1 MQTFIQL
8 IRKKLSRFLGETS
21 SSMRETSGSSED
33 CFSKSA
39 LSSFLPYEVFD
50 EENGIFIN
58 KKSIGFA
65 IEMLPLVGSDHAAQK
80 NINSIFEEILE
91 EGESIQ
97 CLLWT
102 DHRIDSLLDFWE
114 QPREKMG
121 GIYAKIAHKRV
132 ETFRNHNQFFPSLYR
147 FVFSYTI
154 PFDGDIQSNIHLI
167 EKMKIKKEKCLRIL
181 RSISCSA
188 RAWKPIDLLDVVG
201 GMVNFSSSTESFA
214 SQWNPF
220 QSLASQIPRGLS
232 LEIRDGQILA
242 SDQQE
247 KKVFKSYRAVDFPNY
262 WSFSQMHNL
271 IGDVERDSYRLLC
284 PFYIHFAVHCPKQSL
299 AEQKFKVREKFVEK
313 QGKSSFFLKMVPQLS
328 DELNEIQ
335 FARKELYEGARFV
348 WTNFSV
354 GIWSKPEA
362 MIQSEEILKGI
373 YRNNRFTLVENQAF
387 PLAAFLSALPLT
399 LAEHVKGLKNLNLFR
414 TTINRECGSFVPL
427 QGEWYGTL
435 KSPGVLLA
443 GRRGQLMNW
452 NAFDNEQG
460 NYNVTVI
467 GRSGSGKSV
476 FMQELIFNGLGTG
489 AKVFVLDV
497 GRSFDKLCHT
507 LDGQL
512 IEFSKASKICLN
524 PFSRFPLNNP
534 TELNDCVVLLKS
546 IIANMADPVHGM
558 NSEQNSLIEEAIKE
572 AWKVKAS
579 EASISDVA
587 NWLKEHKDPEARS
600 IGRML
605 FPYTSNGVFGYY
617 FEGKNNVNFN
627 NPFVLLELEET

>member
-58 KKSIGFA
+58 KKSLGFA

-247 KKVFKSYRAVDFPNY
+247 KKYSKV
-262 WSFSQMHNL
+262 
-271 IGDVERDSYRLLC
+271 I
-284 PFYIHFAVHCPKQSL
+284 
-299 AEQKFKVREKFVEK
+299 EQ
-313 QGKSSFFLKMVPQLS
+313 
-328 DELNEIQ
+328 
-335 FARKELYEGARFV
+335 
-348 WTNFSV
+348 
-354 GIWSKPEA
+354 
-362 MIQSEEILKGI
+362 
-373 YRNNRFTLVENQAF
+373 
-387 PLAAFLSALPLT
+387 
-399 LAEHVKGLKNLNLFR
+399 
-414 TTINRECGSFVPL
+414 
-427 QGEWYGTL
+427 
-435 KSPGVLLA
+435 
-443 GRRGQLMNW
+443 
-452 NAFDNEQG
+452 
-460 NYNVTVI
+460 
-467 GRSGSGKSV
+467 
-476 FMQELIFNGLGTG
+476 
-489 AKVFVLDV
+489 
-497 GRSFDKLCHT
+497 
-507 LDGQL
+507 
-512 IEFSKASKICLN
+512 
-524 PFSRFPLNNP
+524 
-534 TELNDCVVLLKS
+534 
-546 IIANMADPVHGM
+546 
-558 NSEQNSLIEEAIKE
+558 
-572 AWKVKAS
+572 
-579 EASISDVA
+579 
-587 NWLKEHKDPEARS
+587 
-600 IGRML
+600 
-605 FPYTSNGVFGYY
+605 
-617 FEGKNNVNFN
+617 
-627 NPFVLLELEET
+627 

>member
-1 MQTFIQL
+1 MLLKCCRLSEAIMPPKKTLTVYLRRSWKKENLSNVFFGLIIEL
-8 IRKKLSRFLGETS
+8 IRYSI
-21 SSMRETSGSSED
+21 SG
-33 CFSKSA
+33 K
-39 LSSFLPYEVFD
+39 
-50 EENGIFIN
+50 
-58 KKSIGFA
+58 
-65 IEMLPLVGSDHAAQK
+65 
-80 NINSIFEEILE
+80 
-91 EGESIQ
+91 
-97 CLLWT
+97 
-102 DHRIDSLLDFWE
+102 

-399 LAEHVKGLKNLNLFR
+399 LAEHVKGLKNLNF
-414 TTINRECGSFVPL
+414 
-427 QGEWYGTL
+427 
-435 KSPGVLLA
+435 
-443 GRRGQLMNW
+443 
-452 NAFDNEQG
+452 
-460 NYNVTVI
+460 
-467 GRSGSGKSV
+467 
-476 FMQELIFNGLGTG
+476 
-489 AKVFVLDV
+489 
-497 GRSFDKLCHT
+497 
-507 LDGQL
+507 
-512 IEFSKASKICLN
+512 
-524 PFSRFPLNNP
+524 
-534 TELNDCVVLLKS
+534 
-546 IIANMADPVHGM
+546 
-558 NSEQNSLIEEAIKE
+558 
-572 AWKVKAS
+572 
-579 EASISDVA
+579 ISH
-587 NWLKEHKDPEARS
+587 NH
-600 IGRML
+600 
-605 FPYTSNGVFGYY
+605 
-617 FEGKNNVNFN
+617 
-627 NPFVLLELEET
+627 